1 MSEMKTVYFDPNGGA
16 LTAKAVF
23 LGRLVANYS
32 IFLRQ
37 KDSNAQT
44 TLLAGDNTNPEDDST
59 PLPTPALTN
68 DGRRVVLETGFYG
81 PDHGQYPGYEIRLE
95 IYQDDQLIGCDNDT
109 GPLNGKGQYSLI
121 FIKLLPQ

>member
-1 MSEMKTVYFDPNGGA
+1 MKTVSFNSNGGA

-23 LGRLVANYS
+23 LGRMVANYS

-59 PLPTPALTN
+59 PLPTPASSN
-68 DGRRVVLETGFYG
+68 NGRRVVLETGFYG
-81 PDHGQYPGYEIRLE
+81 LDHEQFPDYEIRLE
-95 IYQDDQLIGCDNDT
+95 ICQDGQIIGCANVIGVLD
-109 GPLNGKGQYSLI
+109 GKGQYSLI
-121 FIKLLPQ
+121 FIRLLAQ

>member
-1 MSEMKTVYFDPNGGA
+1 MKTVSFDSGGGP

-23 LGRLVANYS
+23 LGRMVANYS

-59 PLPTPALTN
+59 PLPTPASAN

-81 PDHGQYPGYEIRLE
+81 LDHEQYPFYEIRLE
-95 IYQDDQLIGCDNDT
+95 IYQDGELIGFSGNSGQLD
-109 GPLNGKGQYSLI
+109 GKGQYSLI
-121 FIKLLPQ
+121 FIRLRAE